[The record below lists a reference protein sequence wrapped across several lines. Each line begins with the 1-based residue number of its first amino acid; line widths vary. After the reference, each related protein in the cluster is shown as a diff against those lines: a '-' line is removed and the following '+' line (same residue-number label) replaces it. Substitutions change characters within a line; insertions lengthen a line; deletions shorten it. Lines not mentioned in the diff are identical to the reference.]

1 MNHKRILVALSLTD
15 GRDAAFERALALAR
29 TSNSELYLLHAVPA
43 NQPFSF
49 RAAERLQRSVELR
62 KRAEAAGVNVQT
74 VEQHGDPAEIIVL
87 HADAR
92 PVDFIVMSTERRTGW
107 ARFRQPSVAERVL
120 RRTKRP
126 TLVVPN
132 DDKADGSA
140 FENVL
145 VAVDLSPASRTL
157 VERAMD
163 LLGGGVRQLTAI
175 HAVNT
180 IEPAG
185 ALRNRTRWLVPEY
198 RGYLLG
204 EARRRL
210 RAVMPQSAGT
220 DVKHKLRVDGGA
232 APETIRA
239 HAADVNADL
248 IVMGR
253 SKRFMH
259 LGSTAVRILRTTN
272 RPLLVVPPTASPQ
285 TIDAEQS
292 NHRRAA

>member
-1 MNHKRILVALSLTD
+1 MKHNRILVALNLTD
-15 GRDAAFERALALAR
+15 GRDPAFERALALAK
-29 TSNSELYLLHAVPA
+29 SFEAELYLLHAVPA

-49 RAAERLQRSVELR
+49 RAEERFKRAAELR
-62 KRAEAAGVNVQT
+62 KRAEAAGVTAQT

-92 PVDFIVMSTERRTGW
+92 PVDLIVMGSERRSGW

-132 DDKADGSA
+132 DDTADSST

-145 VAVDLSPASRTL
+145 VAVDLSPASRAL
-157 VERAMD
+157 IEGAKD
-163 LLGGGVRQLTAI
+163 LLGSGVRQLTAI
-175 HAVNT
+175 HAVDS
-180 IEPAG
+180 IEPTG
-185 ALRNRTRWLVPEY
+185 ALRSRARWLVPEY

-210 RAVMPQSAGT
+210 KAVMPHSTGT
-220 DVKHKLRVDGGA
+220 DVTRKLRVAAGA
-232 APETIRA
+232 AAETIRA
-239 HAADVNADL
+239 HAADVKADL

-259 LGSTAVRILRTTN
+259 LGSTAVRVLRNTD
-272 RPLLVVPPTASPQ
+272 RALLVIPPTAAAL
-285 TIDAEQS
+285 TVDAEQAMYK
-292 NHRRAA
+292 RAA